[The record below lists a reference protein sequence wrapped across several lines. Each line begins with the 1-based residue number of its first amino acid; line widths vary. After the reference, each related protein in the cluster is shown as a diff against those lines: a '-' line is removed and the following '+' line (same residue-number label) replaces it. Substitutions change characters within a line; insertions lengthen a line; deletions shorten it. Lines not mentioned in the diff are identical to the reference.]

1 MLKRIY
7 DILCKIRAAA
17 IVILLAGIVGLSL
30 VQIVLRYFTSANL
43 RPFAWGDEVVRLTA
57 IWVAFL
63 AASVGVKN
71 NSHLSVEFFLNKLLK
86 PAHLNIAK
94 KLATIIVII
103 ALAAITKEGITY
115 TMNSTKTMLQNLPNL
130 SIAWFYASIPVG
142 CAYLILE
149 YLVTLFDKPQ
159 KESEGDV

>member
-17 IVILLAGIVGLSL
+17 IVILLAGVVALSL
-30 VQIVLRYFTSANL
+30 VQIILRYFTSADL

-71 NSHLSVEFFLNKLLK
+71 NSHLSVEFFLNKILK
-86 PAHLNIAK
+86 PSQVNIAK
-94 KLATIIVII
+94 KVATIIVII
-103 ALAAITKEGITY
+103 ALAAVTREGISY
-115 TMNSTKTMLQNLPNL
+115 TLDSTKTMLQNLPNM
-130 SIAWFYASIPVG
+130 SMAWFYASIPVG
-142 CAYLILE
+142 CAYLIME
-149 YLVTLFDKPQ
+149 YIVTLFEKPG
-159 KESEGDV
+159 KEDAV

>member
-1 MLKRIY
+1 MLRKIY
-7 DILCKIRAAA
+7 DVLDKIRAITIMTLLTGI
-17 IVILLAGIVGLSL
+17 IVLSL
-30 VQIVLRYFTSANL
+30 VQIILRYFTSADL

-71 NSHLSVEFFLNKLLK
+71 ESHLSVEFFLNKFLK
-86 PAHLNIAK
+86 PAQVEIAK
-94 KLATIIVII
+94 KIATVVVVV
-103 ALAAITKEGITY
+103 ALAAVMKEGINY
-115 TMNSTKTMLQNLPNL
+115 TISSTKTMLQNLPNM

-149 YLVTLFDKPQ
+149 YLVILFRKNDRK
-159 KESEGDV
+159 KEEKA